1 MKSVLVIGAGKF
13 GHHLAE
19 YLCDMGNDVM
29 LVDKNENL
37 IDEYSEEVTT
47 AEIGDFTVKS
57 NLASLGVDDYD
68 YVFVCVG
75 DFQDSLVITDYLKE
89 LGASYVISKASSL
102 IHEKFL
108 LKNGADKVIY
118 PERESAYRM
127 AVEYSDS
134 SIFDY
139 FELTD
144 DTGIFEISTPESWV
158 GKSLARID
166 VRKIH
171 SVTVIAYKF
180 NDKIV
185 PINSPDYIFSKD
197 EHLIVMGDRADIKKI
212 VK

>member
-1 MKSVLVIGAGKF
+1 MKSILVIGAGKF

-19 YLCDMGNDVM
+19 YLCDMNNDVM

-37 IDEYSEEVTT
+37 IDEYSENVTT

-57 NLASLGVDDYD
+57 NLAALGVDDYD

-75 DFQDSLVITDYLKE
+75 DFQDSLVITNYLKE

-108 LKNGADKVIY
+108 LQNGADKVVY
-118 PERESAYRM
+118 PERDNAYQM

-139 FELTD
+139 FKLSE
-144 DTGIFEISTPESWV
+144 DTGIFEISTPENWI
-158 GKSLARID
+158 GKSLSNIN

-171 SVTVIAYKF
+171 NVTVIAYKF
-180 NDKIV
+180 NDKIF
-185 PINSPDYIFSKD
+185 PINSPDYVFSRT
-197 EHLIVMGDRADIKKI
+197 EHLIVMGERANIKKI